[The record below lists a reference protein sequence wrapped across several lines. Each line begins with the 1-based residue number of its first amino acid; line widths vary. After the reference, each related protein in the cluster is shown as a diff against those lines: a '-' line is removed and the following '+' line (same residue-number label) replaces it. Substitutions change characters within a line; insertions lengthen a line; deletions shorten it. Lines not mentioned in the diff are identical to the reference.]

1 MIAAL
6 SHRRRG
12 HATEHFGG
20 LSGVTKRIASTTNRL
35 FQNRRQ
41 LIHAVIPSGN
51 SRADACASMR
61 EGR

>member
-6 SHRRRG
+6 RAIG
-12 HATEHFGG
+12 GAATPEHFGG
-20 LSGVTKRIASTTNRL
+20 LSGVTTRIASTNNRL